1 MATVSDS
8 GLEFIKKHEGKVLKA
23 YRDVAGVLTI
33 GYGHTN
39 RAGGFQFGPG
49 TKITEK
55 QANDILRDDINRN
68 FGPRVNRYLPN
79 AAQHVFDGSV
89 SFDFNT
95 GAIHKA
101 SWVGAFKAGKNRE
114 ARQRFM
120 QWNKARVKGVLRP
133 VAGLTKRRNAEADMI
148 FQGKYDG
155 AKQTVN
161 TDKGV
166 RSDYEQKILKLGY
179 KTVEDFQ
186 QAHPKLTVDGII
198 GPATRA
204 AVDREIDAKGTVKK
218 TAGGGI
224 AGLVVA
230 LTTFTSDYFPY
241 VLTIVIGLVIAYF
254 VFKVV
259 SRRLDD
265 ELFKRRS

>member
-1 MATVSDS
+1 MTAISDK
-8 GLEFIKKHEGKVLKA
+8 GLDFIKKHEGCVLKA
-23 YRDVAGVLTI
+23 YRDIAGVLTI

-39 RAGGFQFGPG
+39 RAGGFQFGPN
-49 TKITEK
+49 TKITQK

-68 FGPRVNRYLPN
+68 FGPRVNRHLPN
-79 AAQHVFDGSV
+79 ALQHVFDGSV

-120 QWNKARVKGVLRP
+120 QWNKARVNGVLRP

-148 FQGKYDG
+148 FQGKYNG
-155 AKQTVN
+155 KQTVN
-161 TDKGV
+161 NDKGIK
-166 RSDYEQKILKLGY
+166 SDYEQKILKLGY
-179 KTVEDFQ
+179 KTVEAFQ

-204 AVDREIDAKGTVKK
+204 AVDREIEAKGVKNK
-218 TAGGGI
+218 TIGGGI
-224 AGLVVA
+224 AGLIAAVS
-230 LTTFTSDYFPY
+230 TYTSEYFHY
-241 VLTIVIGLVIAYF
+241 VLIVVILAVFGYF
-254 VFKVV
+254 AWKIISKRF
-259 SRRLDD
+259 DD
-265 ELFKRRS
+265 ELFKRT

>member
-1 MATVSDS
+1 MTAISDS
-8 GLEFIKKHEGKVLKA
+8 GLDFIKKHEGCVLKA
-23 YRDVAGVLTI
+23 YRDIAGVLTI
-33 GYGHTN
+33 GFGHTN

-49 TKITEK
+49 TKITQK

-68 FGPRVNRYLPN
+68 FGPRVNRHLPN
-79 AAQHVFDGSV
+79 ALQHVFDGAV

-148 FQGKYDG
+148 FQGKYNG
-155 AKQTVN
+155 KQTVN
-161 TDKGV
+161 NDKAV
-166 RSDYEQKILKLGY
+166 LSDYEEKIRKLGFD
-179 KTVEDFQ
+179 TVEDFQ
-186 QAHPKLTVDGII
+186 ESHPKLQVDGII

-204 AVDREIDAKGTVKK
+204 AVDREIEAKGTVKK
-218 TAGGGI
+218 ATGGGI
-224 AGLVVA
+224 IALIGA
-230 LTTFTSDYFPY
+230 LTTFTTDYFPY
-241 VLTIVIGLVIAYF
+241 VLTVVIVGVIAYF
-254 VFKVV
+254 VYKVV

-265 ELFKRRS
+265 ELFKRAA

>member
-1 MATVSDS
+1 MTAISDN
-8 GLEFIKKHEGKVLKA
+8 GLEFIKKHEGCVLKA
-23 YRDVAGVLTI
+23 YRDIAGVLTI

-49 TKITEK
+49 TKITQK

-68 FGPRVNRYLPN
+68 FGPRVNRHLPN
-79 AAQHVFDGSV
+79 AKQHVFDGSV

-101 SWVGAFKAGKNRE
+101 SWVGAFKANKNRE

-120 QWNKARVKGVLRP
+120 QWNKARVNGKLRP
-133 VAGLTKRRNAEADMI
+133 VAGLTKRREAEADMI
-148 FQGKYDG
+148 FQGKYNG
-155 AKQTVN
+155 KQTVN
-161 TDKGV
+161 NDKGI

-186 QAHPKLTVDGII
+186 EAHPKLTVDGII

-204 AVDREIDAKGTVKK
+204 AVDREIEAKGTVKK
-218 TAGGGI
+218 TGFGGI
-224 AGLVVA
+224 AAIVAA
-230 LTTFTSDYFPY
+230 LTTFTTDYFPY
-241 VLTIVIGLVIAYF
+241 VLTVVIVGVIAYF
-254 VFKVV
+254 VYKIV

-265 ELFKRRS
+265 ELFKRGS